1 MNSHNCGAQNACLQL
16 MLFINLQ
23 DKKKDQA
30 SYKLDLL
37 HNLLFE
43 TNLSHN
49 VLVFVLELYDT
60 I

>member
-1 MNSHNCGAQNACLQL
+1 MRRTKCLFTIDVVHKPSRQ
-16 MLFINLQ
+16 
-23 DKKKDQA
+23 KKDQA
-30 SYKLDLL
+30 SYELDLP
-37 HNLLFE
+37 HDLLFE